1 MGKMKVIITFPSML
15 HGKAWKTRPGKR
27 LFSAN
32 IVYVVSPKRIE
43 YLVHIF
49 SKEKESIN
57 AKQNMGTHL
66 ESWSP
71 PRCLYISIYTN
82 FSHKNRARHT
92 PDVGPVRRGRRRW
105 EGVETHRNFVRRC
118 FCPKTVFFLTVYRTR
133 RPYFA
138 YRIVIRSCLFTI
150 PSPLFFRVVEH

>member
-1 MGKMKVIITFPSML
+1 ML

-27 LFSAN
+27 FFSAN

-92 PDVGPVRRGRRRW
+92 PHVGPVRRGRRRW
-105 EGVETHRNFVRRC
+105 EGVETNRNQMLEDVSAQNSF
-118 FCPKTVFFLTVYRTR
+118 FFLPSTVPAGHTLLIGLLFAPVSLRS
-133 RPYFA
+133 PPHYFF
-138 YRIVIRSCLFTI
+138 VL
-150 PSPLFFRVVEH
+150 